1 MKAAFPASLGEFHG
15 VLSHCDNEMTW
26 PALLHSLSLSL
37 SLSVSLSQKHICQ
50 TRVKMRKSY
59 LLSRV
64 S

>member
-1 MKAAFPASLGEFHG
+1 MKKAFLASLGEFHG
-15 VLSHCDNEMTW
+15 VLSHCDNEVTW
-26 PALLHSLSLSL
+26 PALLH
-37 SLSVSLSQKHICQ
+37 SLSQKHICQ